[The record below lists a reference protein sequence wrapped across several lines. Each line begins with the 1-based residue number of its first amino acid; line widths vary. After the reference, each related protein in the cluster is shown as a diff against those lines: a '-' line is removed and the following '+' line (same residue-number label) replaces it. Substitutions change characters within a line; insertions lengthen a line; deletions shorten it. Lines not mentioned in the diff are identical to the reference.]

1 MEGQQQI
8 QINLANAPWI
18 KCDCGGHIFR
28 QGVMF
33 KKLSQFESPSLR
45 EEQIPVDIAVCEAC
59 GKIPSFVSSKIKD
72 IPENLLAIKKIE
84 LDVD

>member
-1 MEGQQQI
+1 MEGHQQI
-8 QINLANAPWI
+8 QINLSNAPWI

-72 IPENLLAIKKIE
+72 IPEDLLAVKKIE
-84 LDVD
+84 LDVE

>member
-1 MEGQQQI
+1 
-8 QINLANAPWI
+8 
-18 KCDCGGHIFR
+18 
-28 QGVMF
+28 MF

-72 IPENLLAIKKIE
+72 IPEDLLAVKKIE
-84 LDVD
+84 LDVE